1 MVMESSSVRLGDG
14 DLGSDAT
21 ADRDVMV
28 EMRDGIRIACDV
40 YRPTAPGRYPVLYA
54 VSPYLKDSV
63 YLPTLS
69 VYRYRETGN
78 IANWVSRGYV
88 YVHADARGSGQSD
101 GIYELFSADEQRDL
115 YDMIEWCAAQPWSTG
130 KVGMIGESYY
140 GMVQWLAAAQNPPH
154 LACVAPYD
162 ASADPY
168 RQFAYKGGI
177 YSTGF
182 QNHWYS
188 NSVRN
193 RAFFDYPERPKRDD
207 YLSYDYLLDNA
218 RHPTFDEYW
227 QGRRANLPE
236 IRVPVFSIGNWAGTN
251 AHLLGNLQG
260 FMQAQGPKKLLI
272 NVGDPQ
278 LIFADPQIE
287 EPLARWYDYWLKGA
301 DNGIM
306 DEPPVRIYIR
316 NGAGYRD
323 EQDWPLQRAE
333 PRKLYLAPGPSGA
346 AESLNDGTLSWLP
359 PGAGTPPTS
368 YTYPDRAWTF
378 PGTGTTVR
386 GRLGLPH
393 ATRKILTFTSEPF
406 TADTEV
412 TGPVVLNLWA
422 SSSARETQF
431 IVKIMD
437 LAPLT
442 AEVARAAD
450 VLDVAVPSRPV
461 TEGWLRA
468 SHRALDPRR
477 STELSPYHSHLS
489 PEPLE
494 PGRIYPFS
502 IEIWPT
508 CWVFQ
513 TGHRLRLDLAALDQQ
528 GQYYLGHLR
537 ATDTFYH
544 DADHPSHLILPVV
557 PRGPGAGLHRVHRQ
571 ATQGGLGYP
580 YY

>member
-14 DLGSDAT
+14 DLGPDSTVDH
-21 ADRDVMV
+21 DVMV
-28 EMRDGIRIACDV
+28 EMRDGVRIACDV
-40 YRPTAPGRYPVLYA
+40 YRPKAPGRYPVLYA

-78 IANWVSRGYV
+78 IAKWVSRGYV

-101 GIYELFSADEQRDL
+101 GSYELFSAAERHDL

-140 GMVQWLAAAQNPPH
+140 GMVQWQAAAQNPPH

-162 ASADPY
+162 ACTDLY
-168 RQFAYKGGI
+168 RQFAYKGAV

-207 YLSYDYLLDNA
+207 YLSHDYLLDNA

-227 QGRRANLPE
+227 EGRRADLSA

-278 LIFADPQIE
+278 LLFLDPQIE
-287 EPLARWYDYWLKGA
+287 EQLARWYDHWLKGA
-301 DNGIM
+301 DNGVM

-323 EQDWPLQRAE
+323 EQEWPLRRAE

-346 AESLNDGTLSWLP
+346 AGSLNDGKLTWLP
-359 PGAGTPPTS
+359 PGAGPPPTS

-378 PGTGTTVR
+378 PGTGTSVR
-386 GRLGLPH
+386 GKMGLPH
-393 ATRKILTFTSEPF
+393 TTRKILTFTSDPF

-422 SSSARETQF
+422 ASSARDTQF

-442 AEVARAAD
+442 AEVAQAIE
-450 VLDVAVPSRPV
+450 VLDVAAPSQQV

-477 STELSPYHSHLS
+477 STELSPYHSHVS

-494 PGRIYPFS
+494 PGTIYQFA

-513 TGHRLRLDLAALDQQ
+513 KGHRLRLDLAALDQQ

-544 DADHPSHLILPVV
+544 DPGHPSHLILPVI
-557 PRGPGAGLHRVHRQ
+557 PPASPAPSAR
-571 ATQGGLGYP
+571 
-580 YY
+580 

>member
-1 MVMESSSVRLGDG
+1 MADLTSVRLGDG
-14 DLGSDAT
+14 ELGPDAVVV
-21 ADRDVMV
+21 RDVMV
-28 EMRDGIRIACDV
+28 EMRDGVRLACDV
-40 YRPTAPGRYPVLYA
+40 YRPVAPGRYPVLYA

-63 YLPTLS
+63 YLPTMS

-101 GIYELFSADEQRDL
+101 GIYDMFSPDEARDL

-130 KVGMIGESYY
+130 KVGMVGESYY
-140 GMVQWLAAAQNPPH
+140 GMVQWVAAMQNPPH

-162 ASADPY
+162 ACADLY
-168 RQFAYKGGI
+168 RQFAFKGGV
-177 YSTGF
+177 YFTGF

-207 YLSYDYLLDNA
+207 YMSHDYMLDHA
-218 RHPTFDEYW
+218 HHPVFDEFW
-227 QGRRANLPE
+227 QQRRADLAKIE
-236 IRVPVFSIGNWAGTN
+236 VPVFSIGNWAGTVS
-251 AHLLGNLQG
+251 HLLGNLQG
-260 FMQAQGPKKLLI
+260 FMQARGPKKLLV

-278 LIFADPQIE
+278 LIFLDPQIE
-287 EPLARWYDYWLKGA
+287 EQLARWYDYWLK
-301 DNGIM
+301 DIDTGIM
-306 DEPPVRIYIR
+306 DEPPVRIFIR

-323 EQDWPLQRAE
+323 EQEWPLRRAVQ
-333 PRKLYLAPGPSGA
+333 RKLYLAPGPSGA
-346 AESLNDGTLSWLP
+346 AESLNDGALAAGP
-359 PGAGTPPTS
+359 PPAGTPPTS

-378 PGTGTTVR
+378 PGTGTSVR
-386 GRLGLPH
+386 GSKGLLH
-393 ATRKILTFTSEPF
+393 TTRKILTFTSDPF
-406 TADTEV
+406 TEDTEV

-422 SSSARETQF
+422 SSSAEDTQF

-442 AEVARAAD
+442 PEVAQAIK
-450 VLDVAVPSRPV
+450 VLDVAAPARPV

-468 SHRALDPRR
+468 SHRALDPGR
-477 STELSPYHSHLS
+477 STELSPYHSHLT

-494 PGRIYPFS
+494 PGTIYQFA

-513 TGHRLRLDLAALDQQ
+513 PGHRLRLDLAALDQQ

-544 DADHPSHLILPVV
+544 DPDHPSHLILPLI
-557 PRGPGAGLHRVHRQ
+557 PPGPGA
-571 ATQGGLGYP
+571 ATT
-580 YY
+580 

>member
-1 MVMESSSVRLGDG
+1 MAMESSSVRLGDG
-14 DLGSDAT
+14 DLGPDAT
-21 ADRDVMV
+21 VDRDVMV
-28 EMRDGIRIACDV
+28 EMRDGVRIACDV
-40 YRPTAPGRYPVLYA
+40 YRPKAPGPYPVLYA

-78 IANWVSRGYV
+78 IAKWVSRGYV

-101 GIYELFSADEQRDL
+101 GIYEPFSAAEQRDL

-140 GMVQWLAAAQNPPH
+140 GMVQWVAAAQNPPH

-162 ASADPY
+162 ACTDLY
-168 RQFAYKGGI
+168 RQFAYKGGV
-177 YSTGF
+177 YYTGF

-207 YLSYDYLLDNA
+207 YMSGDYLLDNA
-218 RHPTFDEYW
+218 RHQTFDEYW
-227 QGRRANLPE
+227 EGRRAELPE

-260 FMQAQGPKKLLI
+260 FTQAQGPKKLLI

-278 LIFADPQIE
+278 LIFLDPQIE
-287 EPLARWYDYWLKGA
+287 EQLARWYDYWLKGA
-301 DNGIM
+301 DNGVM
-306 DEPPVRIYIR
+306 DEQPVRIYIR

-323 EQDWPLQRAE
+323 EQEWPLRRAE
-333 PRKLYLAPGPSGA
+333 QRKLYLAPGPSGA
-346 AESLNDGTLSWLP
+346 AESLNDGKLSWEP
-359 PGAGTPPTS
+359 PDAGTPPTS

-386 GRLGLPH
+386 GQLGLPH
-393 ATRKILTFTSEPF
+393 TTRKILTFTSEPF

-412 TGPVVLNLWA
+412 TGPIVLNLWA
-422 SSSARETQF
+422 ASSARDTQF
-431 IVKIMD
+431 IVKVMD

-442 AEVARAAD
+442 AEVARAIE
-450 VLDVAVPSRPV
+450 VLDVAAPARQV

-468 SHRALDPRR
+468 SHRALDPGR
-477 STELSPYHSHLS
+477 STELSPYHSHVS

-494 PGRIYPFS
+494 PGTIYQFA

-513 TGHRLRLDLAALDQQ
+513 PGHRLRLDLAALDQQ

-537 ATDTFYH
+537 ATDTLYH
-544 DADHPSHLILPVV
+544 DPDHPSHLILPVISSASPV
-557 PRGPGAGLHRVHRQ
+557 PSAR
-571 ATQGGLGYP
+571 
-580 YY
+580 